1 MISSF
6 KGKQTRKAKRN
17 QPWKGGNPATT
28 FQTLSAHSLPLCACY
43 HTGSGRNAMPWAGAS
58 QWGQHSTAKWT
69 WIPLGREEPRS
80 CVLQPAVVF
89 DLHTLPGLNARRKQ
103 GVDPGRLWEKGAVWR
118 PVWGHQEKSSVENNG
133 KQTGSNQ
140 KKRKKCSLL
149 KNLKLFNTLVSNPYL
164 LLLLCGINDIV
175 GETARKPAGH
185 GIKLQPQILAHGWN
199 VKWSLWEAWGS
210 CI

>member
-69 WIPLGREEPRS
+69 WIPLGGEEPRS

-118 PVWGHQEKSSVENNG
+118 PVWGHQEKSRTTEN
-133 KQTGSNQ
+133 KLAVI
-140 KKRKKCSLL
+140 RKKEKSVLCL
-149 KNLKLFNTLVSNPYL
+149 KTSNSSTLWF
-164 LLLLCGINDIV
+164 
-175 GETARKPAGH
+175 
-185 GIKLQPQILAHGWN
+185 QIPI
-199 VKWSLWEAWGS
+199 S
-210 CI
+210 CCCFVE